1 MRYNAVQ
8 RIYIVYMSNVQWT
21 LSGLI
26 VTPRYLKNLFD
37 LLKIVKGLR
46 HRFEIKRVCCTL

>member
-26 VTPRYLKNLFD
+26 VTPRYLK
-37 LLKIVKGLR
+37 IVKGLR
-46 HRFEIKRVCCTL
+46 HRFEIKRVCCTLK